1 MIRKFKFIFVLLFS
15 ITLQSQV
22 CSDFPE
28 ITATST
34 TICSGLSTTL
44 SVTYTPPTICNM
56 NITPTTI
63 PLGNPIPGFTYGGLY
78 NGHHYYVYNTPT
90 SWTQGELICRQNGG
104 YLVCINDINENTFV
118 SNLTNNNIWIGLF
131 RDPTTCQFRW
141 LDCMN
146 ITFTNWRPGE
156 PNSGPCGEP
165 YTQIIRGCSFG
176 LNTWNNLDDNS
187 ANGSCYSN
195 MVPIMEID
203 PIIYNN
209 PISPT
214 TTYLWSTGATTNS
227 INISPNST
235 TNYWVDIT
243 SGSLTC
249 RKNIT
254 INVNPDTPAPTG
266 NPTQVFCANPT
277 PLISDLTATGT
288 AIQWYAAA
296 TGGSPLAGTTNLVD
310 GATYFA
316 SQSLNGCESTTR
328 LAVTVDFNDPQIT
341 ASASSICNGNTV
353 NLAVNV
359 VPSTNIGPRWEL
371 LIPATDYNGLQIN
384 LSETGYDRVNNYIF
398 SLFKQGNNI
407 INYRFNLNNNTVSTI
422 TTTNNPSNIGPFTF
436 DYTNNRLITGR
447 TGRDPIYAVSANGGA
462 WSQIGSGSFDQESY
476 GAQYYWNPNNQ
487 KTGFFGGYGFFAVKN
502 WIWEN
507 GGNWTNPFTNNNNC
521 GANIPAKRNTQL
533 ALAAP
538 NINKLYFFSGQGS
551 CSGQQTASS
560 CNLGAPWATDVGI
573 YCWLKDLWE
582 LDLNTYTFN
591 NILPVNNSSIAK
603 EGNFVY
609 NYNENSFYIIG
620 GYTPS
625 PTYNSNFGNIT
636 NFETSVL
643 KFDTTNSSGFVPFS
657 VQGTPPPTVTLNN
670 LGNNKTYYDAINN
683 QIVWVRK
690 DGVWAIKLDT
700 SSNSTS
706 VVWSTGET
714 TQNINVNPTTT
725 TTYWV
730 DVTVNGVTCRKEI
743 TITVNPNIIPTFT
756 QVPTICSGT
765 TLNALPIN
773 STNGIIGTWSPAL
786 NNTITTTYTFTP
798 SAGQC
803 ATTASMTIIVNPLPT
818 PPTGNAQQSFCAI
831 DGPTI
836 NDLVLNTTNVN
847 WYTTATGGSALN
859 SNFPLTNGLIL
870 YAAAMDPITLCENPS
885 RYQVQVQVENPQLPI
900 IEVEQEFCIENGMT
914 LGAINTNGATMNWY
928 DNPIGGSVVPTTY
941 ILQNG
946 DVFYGAAINS
956 ASGCESTTRIPLE
969 ISIIN
974 SNLEFNNLIT
984 IDDNDLNKE
993 LKIEGIEQF
1002 PNNTIEVYNR
1012 YGNLVWSGINYN
1024 NLTNTFNGMANV
1036 SGVVSKGSYLPTGTY
1051 FFILSYPNDCEKT
1064 ELKGFIHIDNKL

>member
-1 MIRKFKFIFVLLFS
+1 MIRKFKFIFVVLFS

-34 TICSGLSTTL
+34 TICTGLSTTL

-63 PLGNPIPGFTYGGLY
+63 PLGNPIPGFSYGGLY
-78 NGHHYYVYNTPT
+78 NGHHYYVYNAPT

-104 YLVCINDINENTFV
+104 YLVCINDINENAFV

-131 RDPTTCQFRW
+131 RDPTTCNFRW

-176 LNTWNNLDDNS
+176 LNTWNNLDDNA

-209 PISPT
+209 PISST

-227 INISPNST
+227 INISPT
-235 TNYWVDIT
+235 TTSNYWVDIT

-266 NPTQVFCANPT
+266 NPTQVFCVSPVPT
-277 PLISDLTATGT
+277 VVDLTATGT
-288 AIQWYAAA
+288 GIQWYAAI
-296 TGGSPLAGTTNLVD
+296 TGGTPLASTTALVD
-310 GATYFA
+310 GTTYYA
-316 SQSLNGCESTTR
+316 SQTVNSCESTTR

-341 ASASSICNGNTV
+341 ASASSICNGNPV

-359 VPSTNIGPRWEL
+359 VPSPNIGPIWEL

-398 SLFKQGNNI
+398 SLFKQGSNL

-422 TTTNNPSNIGPFTF
+422 TTTNNPSNVGPFTF

-462 WSQIGSGSFDQESY
+462 WSQIGTGSFDQESY
-476 GAQYYWNPNNQ
+476 GAQYYWNSNNQ
-487 KTGFFGGYGFFAVKN
+487 KAGFFGGYGFFAVKN

-507 GGNWTNPFTNNNNC
+507 GGSWTNPFTNNNNC
-521 GANIPAKRNTQL
+521 GSNIPAKRNTQL
-533 ALAAP
+533 ALGTP
-538 NINKLYFFSGQGS
+538 ISNKIYFFSGQGS

-560 CNLGAPWATDVGI
+560 CNLGSPWASDVGI

-582 LDLNTYTFN
+582 LDLSTYTFN
-591 NILPVNNSSIAK
+591 NILPVNNSSITK

-609 NYNENSFYIIG
+609 NFSENSFYIIG
-620 GYTPS
+620 GYTPPS
-625 PTYNSNFGNIT
+625 TYNSNFGNIT

-643 KFDTTNSSGFVPFS
+643 KFNTTNSSGFVSFS

-706 VVWSTGET
+706 VLWSTGET

-725 TTYWV
+725 SNYWV
-730 DVTVNGVTCRKEI
+730 DVSVNGVTCRKEI
-743 TITVNPNIIPTFT
+743 TITVNPNITPIFN
-756 QVPTICSGT
+756 QVTPICSGT
-765 TLNALPIN
+765 TLNALPTN
-773 STNGIIGTWSPAL
+773 STNGIVGTWSPAL
-786 NNTITTTYTFTP
+786 NNSVTTSYTFTP

-803 ATTASMTIIVNPLPT
+803 ATTATMTISVNTLPLT
-818 PPTGNAQQSFCAI
+818 PTGNSNQSFCAI

-836 NDLVLNTTNVN
+836 NDLVLNTNN
-847 WYTTATGGSALN
+847 ISWYTSATGVTALN
-859 SNFPLTNGLIL
+859 SNFPLSNGLIL
-870 YAAAMDPITLCENPS
+870 YASAIDPITLCENPI
-885 RYQVQVQVENPQLPI
+885 RYQVQVQVENPQLPT

-914 LGAINTNGATMNWY
+914 LGEINTNGITMIWY
-928 DNPIGGSVVPTTY
+928 DDSISGNVIPLTQVI
-941 ILQNG
+941 QNG
-946 DVFYGAAINS
+946 DIFYGAAINTV
-956 ASGCESTTRIPLE
+956 SGCESTTRIPLE
-969 ISIIN
+969 ITVLN
-974 SNLEFNNLIT
+974 SNLSFYNLIT
-984 IDDNDLNKE
+984 IDENELNKE
-993 LKIEGIEQF
+993 LTIIGLEQY
-1002 PNNTIEVYNR
+1002 PNNSIEIFNR
-1012 YGNLVWSGINYN
+1012 YGDLVWSGINYDN
-1024 NLTNTFNGMANV
+1024 STNTFKGMANV
-1036 SGVVSKGSYLPTGTY
+1036 SGVVSVGSYLPSGAY
-1051 FFILSYPNDCEKT
+1051 FFILSYPNDCEKS
-1064 ELKGFIHIDNKL
+1064 ELKGFIQIDNKL